1 MILNNEPKMLD
12 TTIIEN
18 NWRSRGFSFE
28 LWEDPPGQIWKD
40 FRHET
45 DELFMLL
52 EGEVILTVDNRT
64 LKPAIGEEV
73 LIPAGVDH
81 TVQTS
86 STTGSRWYY
95 GYKIR
100 R

>member
-1 MILNNEPKMLD
+1 MLD

-28 LWEDPPGQIWKD
+28 FWEDPPGQIWKD

-52 EGEVILTVDNRT
+52 EGEVILTVGNKT
-64 LKPAIGEEV
+64 LKPAIVEEV

>member
-1 MILNNEPKMLD
+1 
-12 TTIIEN
+12 
-18 NWRSRGFSFE
+18 
-28 LWEDPPGQIWKD
+28 
-40 FRHET
+40 
-45 DELFMLL
+45 MLL
-52 EGEVILTVDNRT
+52 EGEVILTVDNKT

>member
-1 MILNNEPKMLD
+1 MLD
-12 TTIIEN
+12 TTIIES

-28 LWEDPPGQIWKD
+28 LWEDPQVKFG
-40 FRHET
+40 R
-45 DELFMLL
+45 
-52 EGEVILTVDNRT
+52 ILTMGNKT

-95 GYKIR
+95 GYKVR